1 MKCAGIVVSLL
12 ASGMAAA
19 AAPYPSLLP
28 PDAVVRTAL
37 SQAPMITAAQQQ
49 VNQGLARERKLRAGT
64 YEWEVA
70 ATTQERKDQTGAK
83 FAEQQYEL
91 TRRWRL
97 PGKGGLDRRIGALA
111 AAVGEFAYADAW
123 HEAGRGL
130 LAGWFDWLRE
140 SRSTALLQE
149 QAALAAKQL
158 EAITR
163 RVAAGDAPRLDRQL
177 AEAEL
182 GRVVALQL
190 EAARR
195 AESARIALLQDFPLL
210 SLQAP
215 SRLDEPVTLDG
226 SDEQWIQQV
235 VNENHEIELAQ
246 GRADE
251 AQLAAVR
258 AGRDRIADPTVG
270 LHFSNNIDQ
279 NRNVIGLRIA
289 IPIGLAA
296 RGAEAAMAR
305 STAAVA
311 AAEAIQA
318 RHSVEGAAQR
328 DVLNARSSYRQWER
342 LADVARQSQAA
353 AESVARAYAAGEL
366 GVSELL
372 AARRQSLDAQLLA
385 TVSLL
390 TAHESQ
396 ARLQLDAH
404 QLWALDEHEP
414 HH

>member
-1 MKCAGIVVSLL
+1 MKRVALLGSLL
-12 ASGMAAA
+12 ASGLATAAS
-19 AAPYPSLLP
+19 PYPSLLP

-37 SQAPMITAAQQQ
+37 SQAPLITAAHEQ
-49 VNQGLARERKLRAGT
+49 VAHGVARERKLRSGT

-70 ATTQERKDQTGAK
+70 AMTQERKDQAGAR
-83 FAEQQYEL
+83 FSEQQYEL

-97 PGKGGLDRRIGALA
+97 PGKGALDRRICALA

-123 HEAGRGL
+123 HEAGRSL

-140 SRSTALLQE
+140 ERSAALLQE
-149 QAALAAKQL
+149 QASLAGKQL

-163 RVAAGDAPRLDRQL
+163 RVTAGDAPRLDQQL

-195 AESARIALLQDFPLL
+195 AGSARIALLQDFPLL
-210 SLQAP
+210 ALQAP
-215 SRLDEPVTLDG
+215 SQLDEPSAVAG
-226 SDEQWIQQV
+226 SDDQWIRQV
-235 VNENHEIELAQ
+235 VDENHEIELAQ

-258 AGRDRIADPTVG
+258 AGRDRLADPTVG
-270 LHFSNNIDQ
+270 LHYSNNIDQ
-279 NRNVIGLRIA
+279 NRNVIGVRIA
-289 IPIGLAA
+289 IPLGLAG

-305 STAAVA
+305 SAAAAA
-311 AAEAIQA
+311 AAEAIQT
-318 RHSVEGAAQR
+318 RNSVEGAARR

-353 AESVARAYAAGEL
+353 ADSVARAYAAGEL

-372 AARRQSLDAQLLA
+372 AARRQALDSQLLA

-404 QLWALDEHEP
+404 QLWALEEHDP

>member
-1 MKCAGIVVSLL
+1 MKRVVWVGSLL
-12 ASGMAAA
+12 ASSLAAA
-19 AAPYPSLLP
+19 AAPYPSLVP

-37 SQAPMITAAQQQ
+37 GEAPMITAAHEQ
-49 VNQGLARERKLRAGT
+49 VSHGVARERKLRAGT

-70 ATTQERKDQTGAK
+70 ATTQERKDQSGAR
-83 FAEQQYEL
+83 FSEQQYEL

-97 PGKGGLDRRIGALA
+97 PGKGALDRRIGALA
-111 AAVGEFAYADAW
+111 ASVGEFAYADAW
-123 HEAGRGL
+123 HEAGRSL

-140 SRSTALLQE
+140 ERSTAVLQE
-149 QAALAAKQL
+149 QAELAGKQL
-158 EAITR
+158 QAITR
-163 RVAAGDAPRLDRQL
+163 RVDAGDAPRLDQQL

-195 AESARIALLQDFPLL
+195 AESARIALSQDFPLL
-210 SLQAP
+210 VMQTPA
-215 SRLDEPVTLDG
+215 RMDEPTALVG
-226 SDEQWIQQV
+226 SDEQWIRQV
-235 VNENHEIELAQ
+235 IDENHEIELAQ

-279 NRNVIGLRIA
+279 NRNVIGVRIA
-289 IPIGLAA
+289 IPIGFAA

-305 STAAVA
+305 SVAAGA
-311 AAEAIQA
+311 AAEALQA
-318 RHSVEGAAQR
+318 RHSVEGAARR

-342 LADVARQSQAA
+342 LAAVAGQSSAA
-353 AESVARAYAAGEL
+353 AESVTRAYAAGEL
-366 GVSELL
+366 GVAELL

-385 TVSLL
+385 AVSLL
-390 TAHESQ
+390 TAHENQ

-404 QLWALDEHEP
+404 QLWALEEHDA